1 MSEPPAPRAAGA
13 APSPAR
19 LLPLMAATLASQALV
34 SMGVLTLP
42 AIAPDYADA
51 LGVDP
56 ALIGYQIS
64 LTYAAAM
71 LSTGYGGGFT
81 TAWGAC
87 RTTQAGLLLVAAGA
101 AAAMAASLPALALA
115 SVFLGLGY
123 GLTNP
128 AASHLLVRFTPEAR
142 RNLIFSIKQTGVPAG
157 GVAAATCG
165 PALAVTLG
173 WRWSLALV
181 VLVCAALAALLE
193 PRRAAWDDD
202 RARGAGLRHMTG
214 GGMPII
220 WRDPFLRRLALTA
233 FCFAGVQLCVMTFT
247 VTLLVKEAGYT
258 LVQAGLLLSGVQLA
272 GVLGRIAWGWSA
284 DRCGDARGVLAAL
297 GALMTL
303 LCVAVTSLSVGWP
316 TAAVGLVFFGLG
328 ATAVGWNGVFLAEVA
343 RVAPRHQT
351 ALATGGALFF
361 TFGGVLVAPALF
373 ASAYHLVGS
382 YALTFAVAAA
392 FAALGTGA
400 VALRQRER

>member
-1 MSEPPAPRAAGA
+1 MAVSAPGSLAA
-13 APSPAR
+13 
-19 LLPLMAATLASQALV
+19 LLPVVAATLAAQALV
-34 SMGVLTLP
+34 SMGVLMLP
-42 AIAPDYADA
+42 AIAPKYAEA
-51 LGVDP
+51 LAVDP

-81 TAWGAC
+81 LSWGAC
-87 RTTQAGLLLVAAGA
+87 RSTQAGLMLVAAGA
-101 AAAMAASLPALALA
+101 ATAMVASLPALAVA

-128 AASHLLVRFTPEAR
+128 AASHLLVRFTPEGR

-157 GVAAATCG
+157 GVAAALCG
-165 PALAVTLG
+165 PALAVSLG

-181 VLVCAALAALLE
+181 VLACAALTAALE
-193 PRRAAWDDD
+193 SRRAAWDDD
-202 RARGAGLRHMTG
+202 RVAGAGLRQMTG

-220 WRDPFLRRLALTA
+220 WRDARLRRLALAA

-247 VTLLVKEAGYT
+247 VTLLVKDAGYS
-258 LVQAGLLLSGVQLA
+258 LVQAGLLLSGVQVA
-272 GVLGRIAWGWSA
+272 GVLGRIAWGWGA
-284 DRCGDARGVLAAL
+284 DWWGNARQVLAAL
-297 GALMTL
+297 GALMTV
-303 LCVAVTSLSVGWP
+303 LCIAVTQLGAGWP
-316 TAAVGLVFFGLG
+316 EGAVWLVFLGLG
-328 ATAVGWNGVFLAEVA
+328 ATAVAWNGVFLADVA
-343 RVAPRHQT
+343 RLAPAHQT

-373 ASAYHLVGS
+373 SSAYHLVGS

-392 FAALGTGA
+392 FAAAGVGSLTLA
-400 VALRQRER
+400 RRKA

>member
-1 MSEPPAPRAAGA
+1 MAASAPAP
-13 APSPAR
+13 PSA
-19 LLPLMAATLASQALV
+19 LLPVVAATLAGQALV

-42 AIAPDYADA
+42 AIAPNYAEA

-81 TAWGAC
+81 TGWGAC
-87 RTTQAGLLLVAAGA
+87 RTTQAGLMLVAAGA
-101 AAAMAASLPALALA
+101 TTAMTASLPALALA

-123 GLTNP
+123 ELTNP

-142 RNLIFSIKQTGVPAG
+142 RNLIFSVKQTGVPAG
-157 GVAAATCG
+157 GVAAALCG

-181 VLVCAALAALLE
+181 ALACVALTALLQR
-193 PRRAAWDDD
+193 RRAAWDND
-202 RARGAGLRHMTG
+202 RVPGTGLRQMTG

-220 WRDPFLRRLALTA
+220 WRDARLRRLALAA

-247 VTLLVKEAGYT
+247 VTLLVKEAGYS
-258 LVQAGLLLSGVQLA
+258 LVQAGLLLSGVQVA
-272 GVLGRIAWGWSA
+272 GVLGRVAWGWSA
-284 DRCGDARGVLAAL
+284 DFWGSARRVLATL
-297 GALMTL
+297 GALMTV
-303 LCVAVTSLSVGWP
+303 LCVAVTQLAAGWP
-316 TAAVGLVFFGLG
+316 AGAIWLVFLGLG
-328 ATAVGWNGVFLAEVA
+328 ATAVGWNGVFLADVA
-343 RVAPRHQT
+343 RLAPRGQT

-373 ASAYHLVGS
+373 SSAYHLVGS

-392 FAALGTGA
+392 FAAAG
-400 VALRQRER
+400 VASITVRRSPD